1 MLSIVYQ
8 FTMVEHSQSSPL
20 SHLGVLNPSV
30 QLTIECVP
38 STLRLF
44 SASFSFGLGVG
55 SHRLHELVHQGCR
68 NSVGNFPGASARG
81 GAGGAALRGVCVM
94 AEALKLGTRL

>member
-38 STLRLF
+38 STLRLLGPHSHF
-44 SASFSFGLGVG
+44 ALVSAVIAFMSW
-55 SHRLHELVHQGCR
+55 CTK
-68 NSVGNFPGASARG
+68 A
-81 GAGGAALRGVCVM
+81 AGTL
-94 AEALKLGTRL
+94 